1 MSGPAPFRPRVFLY
15 RTLVGIFLVE
25 ALFLGFAFWKC
36 SIVIPGQPVPLL
48 AERCPKLGSRSQELF
63 SIAVATVLSLLSAG
77 PGAGEQS
84 QSTKQSSSEGKE
96 E

>member
-36 SIVIPGQPVPLL
+36 SIAVPGKPVPML

-63 SIAVATVLSLLSAG
+63 GIAVATVLSLLT
-77 PGAGEQS
+77 GAGATEQS
-84 QSTKQSSSEGKE
+84 QATEKPDPDRENK
-96 E
+96 